1 MFWWWNPFACC
12 LNHFTRHPTVHKNAS
27 LVVLLVFSWYIWSIY
42 FSNLNLNR
50 TLNLISCL
58 VCKQTF
64 KNQGDTLKKTLTD
77 RQYRQDTEIFN
88 AIGQEEW
95 RSTLRQPQAQQL
107 PRHVD
112 PAARTGCTGRCLCY
126 WLVVD
131 LPLWKIW
138 VRQLGWWSSQYM
150 EIQKFKNS
158 CSKTPTRLHLMDVIP
173 NYPHEPVRSYSYF
186 IDMP

>member
-1 MFWWWNPFACC
+1 MFQFYCC
-12 LNHFTRHPTVHKNAS
+12 FHGIFDLSIS
-27 LVVLLVFSWYIWSIY
+27 L
-42 FSNLNLNR
+42 NLNLNR

-77 RQYRQDTEIFN
+77 RQDGQDTEIFN

-95 RSTLRQPQAQQL
+95 GSTLRQSQAQQL

-138 VRQLGWWSSQYM
+138 VRQLGWWSSHYM
-150 EIQKFKNS
+150 EIQKKIMFQTTNQVTFDG
-158 CSKTPTRLHLMDVIP
+158 C
-173 NYPHEPVRSYSYF
+173 YPKLSPWTS
-186 IDMP
+186 